1 MEKSAFAFGLTFG
14 YRLAALAATTS
25 TLIVPLPPDQRV
37 AKREREWYTR
47 AADQARLARNAFA
60 RSADTTARRGIA

>member
-1 MEKSAFAFGLTFG
+1 MPKHCTAHGLRKAACR
-14 YRLAALAATTS
+14 RLAEAGCSANEIASISGHASL
-25 TLIVPLPPDQRV
+25 DEV
-37 AKREREWYTR
+37 ARYTK